1 MTTEV
6 HEDARGASRF
16 WAVVRYEL
24 LWNLRKK
31 KILAVLIAAI
41 ALEVL
46 LLALTPLLD
55 ELIGQTV
62 TKNPD
67 YIVSAGAPG
76 FMLFFFGL
84 VVVMNSISGEFENGT
99 VVPLLTK
106 PVSRTTIFLGKL
118 TAALITLLAAYILL
132 IIVEVFGGIAV
143 YGPQNYLYLLPLSL
157 GGLIVSTMVWVAIVL
172 ALGSVAKSSLLAA
185 IVTIAV
191 YFGLSIASS
200 VISEFSGQS
209 WILSY
214 LPGGGNS
221 GYLISTASSTPTI
234 GSTSIPTGTDGIATS
249 LVSFI
254 LHPSYFVA
262 LAKVSASTSGSIVS
276 NIGFTVLSTQHI
288 SSVLFRSLG
297 VASVYII
304 VFLFISWFAFRKAQV
319 TE

>member
-1 MTTEV
+1 MTTQVSEK
-6 HEDARGASRF
+6 ARGGFSAI
-16 WAVVRYEL
+16 VRYEL

-31 KILAVLIAAI
+31 KILAVLVAAI
-41 ALEVL
+41 ALEIL

-55 ELIGQTV
+55 QIVGQSV

-76 FMLFFFGL
+76 FILFFFGL

-118 TAALITLLAAYILL
+118 TAALITLLAAYVLL
-132 IIVEVFGGIAV
+132 IIVEIFGGIAI
-143 YGPQNYLYLLPLSL
+143 YGPQNDLYLLSL
-157 GGLIVSTMVWVAIVL
+157 TLVGVIISTLVWVAIVL
-172 ALGSVAKSSLLAA
+172 ALGSVTKSSLLAA

-191 YFGLSIASS
+191 YFGLTIASS
-200 VISEFSGQS
+200 VIAEFSGQS

-221 GYLISTASSTPTI
+221 GYLIPTAASIPTI
-234 GSTSIPTGTDGIATS
+234 GSTSISTGTDGIASS

-262 LAKVSASTSGSIVS
+262 FAKVSASTSGSFVS
-276 NIGFTVLSTQHI
+276 NIGFTVLSTEHL
-288 SSVLFRSLG
+288 SSVLSRSVG
-297 VASVYII
+297 VALAYMV
-304 VFLFISWFAFRKAQV
+304 VFLFIAWFAFRKAQV